1 MASYNAS
8 TGYKEKVNDD
18 QVINLV
24 ETGVQNSVGDW
35 LNSSDLTKER
45 LKSTYEFAG
54 VPAGHLTP
62 NGVST
67 IVDTSTT
74 ETIEAYTALLSDLF
88 LNNGKLA
95 RFVPYSEAP
104 GSFKAAK
111 DASMITNY
119 CIFKQ
124 NNGWEIIEKW
134 IKSAL
139 LWKNGIVR
147 WDYIEDFEY
156 QFDEY
161 EKIDQIKLDEILAE
175 ENVEIVG
182 DLEFDSDPM
191 TGQAMFLNVRLK
203 RTIDKSR
210 VKIENV
216 PPENFRISREATSFD
231 DASFVGI
238 QTTMTRSEIRKYWP
252 DVAENISEDEWDEL
266 GIDDWVGASRYSED
280 IAARKMVTGQNYWS
294 NAHLT
299 ETPLEANRE
308 LTVTEC
314 WMKVDRDGDGIAELK
329 HFIIAGSHILLEEDC
344 DMIPLASI
352 SPIDVPHEFYGLSI
366 ADFTRS
372 STLAATAILRGFVE
386 NTYLTNYSPKLADP
400 NVVDFSALQNMKP
413 KQIIPTNGNPAAA
426 VAQLQPET
434 ISSGTVPLLEHLQ
447 TIKEQATGMSKA
459 AQGLNDTLYVSGNS
473 EAKLAAVQSASQKRI
488 QHIARR
494 FAETGLKRLCHGIYK
509 TMRKCMSEMKFHYQG
524 VYANI
529 DPMLLP
535 TDMDIEVFLDLGE
548 NSNQNKL
555 QKLQMVGTQILPALN
570 QAGAGMIVKPEAPA
584 VLATKTMEAMGIDSN
599 DFLEDYTTPEFK
611 EKAAQALQQQSQA
624 KQAEQDNMQK
634 KAAADLALQ
643 EANVAYTNA
652 QAKNTSDDNIKQLAV
667 AMDKHQ
673 QEWADLAIKSVK
685 EGAQIPPAPNFEELL
700 MMAKMAIDMSQANP
714 AALAAEPTAQPQQ
727 QAQPSEEEIMA
738 MMQQQG
744 GMM

>member
-1 MASYNAS
+1 VEALMAIS
-8 TGYKEKVNDD
+8 TGYKEKVTDD

-24 ETGVQNSVGDW
+24 ETGVMNSVGDW

-54 VPAGHLTP
+54 VPVGHLTP

-74 ETIEAYTALLSDLF
+74 ETVEAYTALLSDLF
-88 LNNGKLA
+88 INNGKLA

-104 GSFKAAK
+104 NAFKNAR

-147 WDYIEDFEY
+147 WDYVEDYEY

-161 EKIDQIKLDEILAE
+161 EKIEQIKLDELLSD

-182 DLEFDSDPM
+182 DLEFDTDPM
-191 TGQAMFLNVRLK
+191 TGVAVYMNVRLK
-203 RTIDKSR
+203 RKIDKSR
-210 VKIENV
+210 VKIDNV

-238 QTTMTRSEIRKYWP
+238 QTTMTRSEIRKYWSE
-252 DVAENISEDEWDEL
+252 VAENISEDEWDEL
-266 GIDDWVGASRYSED
+266 GTDDWVGASRYSED

-294 NAHLT
+294 NSQFN

-314 WMKVDRDGDGIAELK
+314 WLKVDRDGDGVAELK
-329 HFIIAGSHILLEEDC
+329 HFIIAGSHILAEEDC
-344 DMIPLASI
+344 DMIPLAVV

-372 STLAATAILRGFVE
+372 STLASTAILRGFVE

-426 VAQLQPET
+426 VAALQPDT
-434 ISSGTVPLLEHLQ
+434 ISTGTVPLLEHLQ

-473 EAKLAAVQSASQKRI
+473 EQKVAAVQSASQKRI

-494 FAETGLKRLCHGIYK
+494 FAETGFKRLCHGVYK
-509 TMRKCMSEMKFHYQG
+509 TMRKCMNEMKFHYQG
-524 VYANI
+524 IYATI
-529 DPMLLP
+529 DPAMLP
-535 TDMDIEVFLDLGE
+535 MDMDIEVFLDLGE

-555 QKLQMVGTQILPALN
+555 QKLQQVGTTILPQLN

-584 VLATKTMEAMGIDSN
+584 VLATKIMEAMGIDSN

-611 EKAAQALQQQSQA
+611 QKAQEAIQKQSEAKAQ
-624 KQAEQDNMQK
+624 EQDMLAK
-634 KAAADLALQ
+634 KAQADLALQ
-643 EANVAYTNA
+643 EANVSYTNA

-667 AMDKHQ
+667 ALDKHY
-673 QEWADLAIKSVK
+673 QEWADLQIKATK
-685 EGAQIPPAPNFEELL
+685 EGAQIMPEPNFEEML
-700 MMAKMAIDMSQANP
+700 MMAKMAIEMSGKP
-714 AALAAEPTAQPQQ
+714 AASAAEPAANQEQP
-727 QAQPSEEEIMA
+727 II
-738 MMQQQG
+738 
-744 GMM
+744 